1 MDGAA
6 ASPRPTGPGGPGE
19 LAPPARAPGDPRGEA
34 GSGGRAPASPA
45 GGPGVSGGR
54 PQDGAAGRAP
64 GVRGPAGHE
73 VGQAGGVTGPSA
85 PGGPPVGQAAGPGP
99 GAATGTLRAAAVVRV
114 AAERARPRRPG
125 LRDLG
130 VGLLFVLPYAVLW
143 AVFLVW
149 PILYGFLISLHR
161 WQPPLATEW
170 VGLQNYLVLWRTP
183 RFWNAALNTAKFAG
197 LVIPLILGLG
207 LGFALLLHR
216 RRVRGLTAVE
226 SALFFPYLLN
236 VSIVSIVW
244 MFLFDPDV
252 GLVPHGLRRAG
263 LPAPT
268 FLNDP
273 AWVLPAIAVTTAWW
287 LAGYRMVVFRA
298 ALQAIP
304 EELYESAAL
313 DGAGPWSRLRHLTL
327 PLLKP
332 ALLFAT
338 VLTLVGGLRTFG
350 QVILMTGGG
359 PGLASEVLALY
370 MYRLAFQ
377 FLNFGQA
384 AAVGFIL
391 FGTIFALS
399 LLLFR
404 ALGFESELR

>member
-1 MDGAA
+1 MADLVRRRRRRG
-6 ASPRPTGPGGPGE
+6 RGE
-19 LAPPARAPGDPRGEA
+19 LA
-34 GSGGRAPASPA
+34 
-45 GGPGVSGGR
+45 
-54 PQDGAAGRAP
+54 
-64 GVRGPAGHE
+64 
-73 VGQAGGVTGPSA
+73 
-85 PGGPPVGQAAGPGP
+85 
-99 GAATGTLRAAAVVRV
+99 
-114 AAERARPRRPG
+114 
-125 LRDLG
+125 

-143 AVFLVW
+143 AVFMIW
-149 PILYGFLISLHR
+149 PILYGFFISLHK
-161 WQPPLATEW
+161 WQPVLGSEW
-170 VGLQNYLVLWRTP
+170 VGFKHYADLWRTP
-183 RFWNAALNTAKFAG
+183 RFWTAALNTGKFAA

-216 RRVRGLTAVE
+216 RKLKGLPAVE

-244 MFLFDPDV
+244 LFLFDPDV
-252 GLVPHGLRRAG
+252 GIVNYYLRRLGVA
-263 LPAPT
+263 PPT

-273 AWVLPAIAVTTAWW
+273 VWVIPAIALTTAWW

-313 DGAGPWSRLRHLTL
+313 DGAGPGRRLWYITL

-332 ALLFAT
+332 AMLFAA

-359 PGLASEVLALY
+359 PGLSSEVLALY

-391 FGTIFALS
+391 FGTIFVLS
-399 LLLFR
+399 LALFFV
-404 ALGFESELR
+404 LGFESELR

>member
-1 MDGAA
+1 MAGLV
-6 ASPRPTGPGGPGE
+6 RRLRRRGGGE
-19 LAPPARAPGDPRGEA
+19 L
-34 GSGGRAPASPA
+34 
-45 GGPGVSGGR
+45 V
-54 PQDGAAGRAP
+54 
-64 GVRGPAGHE
+64 
-73 VGQAGGVTGPSA
+73 
-85 PGGPPVGQAAGPGP
+85 
-99 GAATGTLRAAAVVRV
+99 
-114 AAERARPRRPG
+114 
-125 LRDLG
+125 
-130 VGLLFVLPYAVLW
+130 VGLLFVLPYALLW
-143 AVFLVW
+143 SVFMIW
-149 PILYGFLISLHR
+149 PIVYGFFISLHK
-161 WQPPLATEW
+161 WQPALGSEW
-170 VGLQNYLVLWRTP
+170 VGFRNYADLWRTP
-183 RFWNAALNTAKFAG
+183 RFWNAALTTGKFAA
-197 LVIPLILGLG
+197 LVIPLILGFG

-216 RRVRGLTAVE
+216 RKLKGVSAVE

-252 GLVPHGLRRAG
+252 GIVNYYLRRLG
-263 LPAPT
+263 LAPPT

-273 AWVLPAIAVTTAWW
+273 VWVIPAIALTTAWW

-304 EELYESAAL
+304 EELFESAAL
-313 DGAGPWSRLRHLTL
+313 DGAGPGRRLLHVTL

-332 ALLFAT
+332 AMLFAA

-359 PGLASEVLALY
+359 PGLSSEVLALY

-377 FLNFGQA
+377 FLNFGLA

-391 FGTIFALS
+391 FGTIFLLS
-399 LLLFR
+399 LALFF